1 MTAQRTNN
9 SSGAGTSSSPALLPA
24 VVTLTVANH
33 PPAGSSC
40 GIRIGRTVS
49 AVSGNPA
56 GVRIASLDPAV
67 FGDNAS
73 DAAADADD
81 DDRPRVG
88 DEIVSIN
95 GVDPQ
100 SSVDRAMQLLADAKE
115 GDAVTLRIL
124 RTNALE
130 YRRGLIFSRYGN
142 EYRIEMES
150 PTRATLKPKT
160 NPSLLKATL
169 APMYYTRFKYR
180 ITFDDRT
187 GAVAF
192 EDCYAITFNRSNG
205 ATPEQQRRI
214 QDRNRAFRDQL
225 DRMEATME
233 HHREEARKLALLSS
247 SSA

>member
-1 MTAQRTNN
+1 MTAQTAN
-9 SSGAGTSSSPALLPA
+9 SSGARSRDPALLPA
-24 VVTLTVANH
+24 LVTLTVANR
-33 PPAGSSC
+33 PSGSS
-40 GIRIGRTVS
+40 GIEIGRTVS
-49 AVSGNPA
+49 SPSGNPA
-56 GVRIASLDPAV
+56 GVRIASLDPAA
-67 FGDNAS
+67 FGDTAS
-73 DAAADADD
+73 NAADAGDD
-81 DDRPRVG
+81 LNRPRVG

-100 SSVDRAMQLLADAKE
+100 GSVDRAMKLLADAKK
-115 GDAVTLRIL
+115 GATITLRVL

-130 YRRGLIFSRYGN
+130 YRRALIFSRYGN
-142 EYRIEMES
+142 DYRIEMES
-150 PTRATLKPKT
+150 PSWATLKPKT

-225 DRMEATME
+225 DQMEASLE